1 MRAIALLLVIS
12 SVCFNVQSKSLYDP
26 DTYTPLLSEHQSF
39 AIGDIVT
46 VMIYESSSATSQAG
60 SKTEVSNS
68 LGLKYKDDGSELGGD
83 FGISGKF
90 DGGGSTVR
98 NEEIVASISVNIIGI
113 NSNGDFNIEG
123 QQLLHLNN
131 ESRNIKIKG
140 TVRPEDIAS
149 DNSIASTRISNAE
162 IEFIGEGD
170 LSSAEKPGLFTK
182 FWNFIF

>member
-1 MRAIALLLVIS
+1 MKFIIFSLFALLMINTVAA
-12 SVCFNVQSKSLYDP
+12 KSLYDP
-26 DTYTPLLSEHQSF
+26 ESYTPLLSEHQSF

-60 SKTEVSNS
+60 SKTSVSNS
-68 LGLKYKDDGSELGGD
+68 IGLKYKDDGSEIGGD

-98 NEEIVASISVNIIGI
+98 NDEIAASISVNIISI
-113 NSNGDFNIEG
+113 NANGDFNIEG
-123 QQLLHLNN
+123 QQILHLNT
-131 ESRNIKIKG
+131 ESRNIQIKG

-162 IEFIGEGD
+162 IKFLGEGD
-170 LSSAEKPGLFTK
+170 LSSAEKPGLITK
-182 FWNFIF
+182 FWNFLF